1 MRSRNLFLLVYF
13 LASCFGPSSA
23 QRNGTCSTAENCG
36 QVPDSTSHFLHCVGL
51 PSTDTGRDHMRRLK
65 GMLEATMDVYTFM
78 RSSMT
83 GVPLLSL
90 QGELAL
96 NPEADPLQNEALVQM
111 WMEVKIKPMLK
122 SITKHFLSCLSTKN
136 FSCST
141 YQTVVRE
148 LSHHYSEMN
157 PARQKW
163 IYTFFMYPFLSGDR
177 VAGCVSQEESS
188 EEWLMKNFGAFRV
201 MARMNDFSTLNM
213 VFSGLE
219 VLHLLSP
226 AQKAELLLRPE
237 VAGLDNSTLNLV
249 FHSLLTGGA
258 GPPPTAS
265 PEGGHNWTT
274 GYHPSY
280 PQPTY
285 NPYQPPSP
293 HNNLKE
299 VVNGFM
305 MAFRPIRSF
314 VHDFV
319 SFTQETNVS
328 EIRSTTLTQFLLNWT
343 LAELADLYRPQN
355 TSVVPEKPEFDVTN
369 VEDWYQQVVVPL
381 LRRFLPN
388 DGALMHQNI
397 TLAFH
402 EVFYLDHGMDNETSE
417 NMDVCS
423 ITLDKSPCGL
433 TDAVKN
439 VANVLHCAARTNLTM
454 SEETIMRLIVELTG
468 RLNSLIREL
477 STVNFGELAS
487 DFQQIFGEVESP
499 SMTQEHLMDPDFIK
513 LWFQIKLMPL
523 LPDIPTG
530 LLSCLSTKNFSCPV
544 YQTIVAELNRHM
556 SFMDEDPEQ
565 SHNIYEHFIY
575 SFLLH
580 HNGSDPQCLS
590 SAAHTADWIQSNFG
604 VFSTFAS
611 ISDFHSLNSNFS
623 GLEVLPILSPKQ
635 MAEMLLIPLPTPP
648 EKDVVIDRVFDF
660 LLESPED
667 RKLMEV
673 LHYLV
678 KLAKEMEPPCGVYKH
693 IFERLYGA
701 VPSLPPSI
709 EPVTWATIDEL
720 ILMAPEECVPENIA
734 CPITQYNVTDVCRG
748 INSSDLQSYLKTSM
762 EVSCNFTLETYACA
776 QLENFTTNQLVSL
789 LKCNLPGNSSHSK
802 VLWKLLLTKHSSVLD
817 PALDILVNMSMTMV
831 GPSAS
836 VILDVIGEIRVSILT
851 DEQLMNSSVI
861 DQWFSN
867 RLSGFLPSASGM
879 FLRCLSSMNLS
890 CHSYQQ
896 ILEEFIDP
904 VDNMTLEQQHV
915 VLKDFVL
922 RFLSHSGPACV
933 SVSNGSVDWLMENLG
948 PFSRLLTVRDLLDLN
963 SDFNPLEALRLLT
976 PKQSAELLVVTLP
989 AHPDKDVVINMIFDY
1004 LTESPKKRE
1013 FTEFLS
1019 DLVMFVPQGNLSCSS
1034 YKTLFNRLDLA
1045 MATVSPDVVSSIINS
1060 KLALSQHIPPGCVI
1074 YSGQCTV
1081 TMTNETD
1088 ICVGVN
1094 STMLQ
1099 LHLDSGR
1106 MNGSFCHFAV
1116 EEFACASLS
1125 SLKAMDLAAMLACD
1139 RSSNSSSSRPVWKLL
1154 LSKASRVLDE
1164 ALDLLS
1170 NKTLDPRNPVL
1181 SMVLDAIREIR
1192 LDKLSEGSLSDPAV
1206 IQLWFNHRLRPFLPA
1221 VSPDFLS
1228 CLNTKGLNCSTYQ
1241 HILQILGSLQP
1252 HMTLH
1257 RQMSVYTD
1265 FIQVYLTSN
1274 NTKACV
1280 SASNSSAD
1288 WLMKNLGPFSR
1299 LLTVRELVNL
1309 NPDFN
1314 PLEALRLLTPKQSA
1328 ELLVVT
1334 LPAHPDKDVVIN
1346 MIFDYLTE
1354 SPNEMKFTEFLSDL
1368 VMFVQQGNLSC
1379 SSYKTL
1385 FNRLDLAMATVSPD
1399 VVSSIMNSKL
1409 ELSQH
1414 IPPGCVM
1421 YNGQCTVTMTNETD
1435 ICVGV
1440 NSTMLQLH
1448 LDSGR
1453 MNGSFC
1459 HFAVEEFACASLSS
1473 LKAMDLAA
1481 MLACDRTSNSS
1492 SSRPAWKLLLS
1503 KASLVLDET
1512 LDLLSNKTLD
1522 PRNPVLSMVLDAIRE
1537 IRLDQL
1543 SIANFSD
1550 PAIIQLW
1557 FNHRLRPFLP
1567 TVSPDFL
1574 SCLNTKGLNC
1584 STYQHILQILGSL
1597 QQHMTLHSQMTV
1609 YTHFIQVYLTSN
1621 NTAACVSA
1629 SNGSADWLM
1638 KNLGPFSRLLTVREL
1653 IHLNPDFEP
1662 LEALRLLTPKQ
1673 SAALLV
1679 VTLPAHPDKDVV
1691 INMIFDYLTES
1702 PNEMKFTEFLSHLV
1716 MFVQQGNLS
1725 CSSYK
1730 TLFNRLDLAMA
1741 TVSPDVVS
1749 SIINSKLALSQH
1761 IPPGCVIYSGQC
1773 TVTMTNETDI
1783 CVGVNST
1790 MLQLHL
1796 DSGRMN
1802 GSFCHFAVEE
1812 FACASLSSLKAMD
1825 LAAMLACDRTSN
1837 SSSSRPAWKLLLSKA
1852 SLVLDEALDLLSNKT
1867 LDPRN
1872 PVLSMVLDAIR
1883 EIRLDKLSVANFSD
1897 PAVIQ
1902 LWFNHRL
1909 CPFLPAVSPDFLS
1922 CFTTKGLNCSTY
1934 QHILQI
1940 LGSLQP
1946 HMTLHRQ
1953 MSVYT
1958 DFIQVYLTSNNTKG
1972 CVSASNGS
1980 ADWLMKN
1987 LGPFS
1992 RLLTVR
1998 ELIHLNPDFNPLE
2011 ALQLLTP
2018 KQSAELLVV
2027 TLPAHPDKDIVINM
2041 IFDYLTE
2048 SPNEMKFT
2056 EFLSHLVMFVQLGN
2070 LSCSSYKTLF
2080 NRLDLAMATV
2090 SPDVVSS
2097 IINSKLALSQH
2108 IPPGCVIYSGQCT
2121 VTMTNETD
2129 ICVGVN
2135 STMLQLH
2142 LDSGRMNGSFCHFAV
2157 EEFACASLSSLKA
2170 MDLAAMLACDRFSNS
2185 SSSRPVWKLLLS
2197 KASPVLDEALDLLSN
2212 KTLDPRNPVLSMVLD
2227 AIREI
2232 RLDQLSV
2239 ANFSDPAII
2248 QLWFN
2253 HRLRPFLP
2261 TVSPDFLSCLNT
2273 KGLNCSTY
2281 QHILQILGSLQ
2292 PHMTLHSQMTVY
2304 THFIQVYLTSNNTA
2318 ACVSASN
2325 GSADWLMKNLGPFSR
2340 LLTVREL
2347 IHLNPDF
2354 EPLEALRLLT
2364 PKQSAALLV
2373 VTLPAHPDKDVVIN
2387 MIFDYLTESPNE
2399 MKFTEF
2405 LSHLVMFVQQGNL
2418 SCSSY
2423 KTLFNRL
2430 DLAMA
2435 TVSPDVVSSII
2446 NSKLALSQHIPPG
2459 CVIYS
2464 GQCTVTMTNET
2475 DICVGVN
2482 STMLQLHLDSGR
2494 MNGSFCHFAVEEF
2507 ACASLS
2513 SLKAMDL
2520 AAMLACDRTSNSSSS
2535 RPAWK
2540 LLLSKASLVLD
2551 EALDLLSNKT
2561 LDPRN
2566 PVLSMVLDAIREIR
2580 LDKLSVANFSDPAVI
2595 QLWFN
2600 HRLRPFLPAV
2610 SPDFLSCFTTKGLNC
2625 STYQHILQI
2634 LGSLQPHMTLHRQMS
2649 VYTDFIQV
2657 YLTSNNTKACVS
2669 ASNGSADWLMKNLGP
2684 FSRLLTVR
2692 ELIHLNPDFE
2702 PLEALRL
2709 LTPKQSAEL
2718 LVVTLPAHPDKDVVI
2733 NMIFDYLTESPN
2745 EMKFTEFLSHLVM
2758 FVQQGNLSC
2767 SSYKTLFNRLD
2778 LAMAT
2783 VSPDVVSSIIN
2794 SKLALSQHIP
2804 PGCVIYSGQCTVT
2817 MTNETDIC
2825 VGVNSTML
2833 QLHLDSGRMNGSFCH
2848 FAVEEFACASLSSL
2862 KAMDLAAMLA
2872 CDRSSNSSS
2881 SKPTWKLLL
2890 SKASRVLDEALDL
2903 LSNKTLDPKNPV
2915 LSMVL
2920 DAIREIRLDKLSVDS
2935 LNDPAFIQLWF
2946 NHRLRPFLPTVSP
2959 DFLSCLNTKGLNCS
2973 TYQHILQILGSLQPH
2988 MTLHRQMSVYTDFIQ
3003 VYLTSNNTKACVS
3016 ASNGSADWLM
3026 KNLGPFS
3033 RLLTVRELIH
3043 LNPDFNPPEA
3053 LRLLTP
3059 KQSAELLVVT
3069 LPAHPDKDIVI
3080 NMIFDYLTESPNE
3093 MKFTEFLSD
3102 LVMFVQQGNLSCP
3115 SYKTLFNRLD
3125 LAMATVSPDVVSSI
3139 IYSKLAL
3146 SQHIPP
3152 GCIIYSGQCTVTMT
3166 NETDIC
3172 VGVNSTMLQLHL
3184 DSGRMNGSF
3193 CHFAV
3198 EEFACASLSSLKAMD
3213 LAAMLA
3219 CDRTSNSSSSRPVW
3233 KLLLSKAS
3241 RVLDETLDLLSNKTL
3256 DPKNPVLS
3264 MVLDAIRE
3272 IRLDKLSVDSL
3283 NDPAFI
3289 QLWFNHRLRPFLP
3302 AVSSDFLSC
3311 LTTKGLNC
3319 STYQHILQILGSLQ
3333 PHMTLHRQMSVYTD
3347 FIQVYLTS
3355 NNTKACV
3362 SASNGSA
3369 DWLMKNLGPFSRLLT
3384 VRELIHLNPDFNPL
3398 EALRLLTPKQSAELL
3413 VVTLPAHPDKDVVIN
3428 MIFDYLTE
3436 SPNEMKF
3443 TEFLSHLVMFVQQGN
3458 LSCSSYKT
3466 LFNRLDLAMATASP
3480 DVVSSIMNSMMALSQ
3495 HIPPGCIIYSGQCTV
3510 TATNQTDICVG
3521 VNSTMLQLHLDSG
3534 RMNGSFCHFAVEEFA
3549 CASLSSLKAMDL
3561 AAMLACDR
3569 SSNSSSSKPTWKLLL
3584 SKASR
3589 VLDEALDLLSNKTL
3603 DPKNPVLSMVL
3614 DAIREIRLDQLSVD
3628 SLNDPAVIQ
3637 LWFNHRLRPFLPAV
3651 SPDFL
3656 SCLTTK
3662 GLNCS
3667 TYQHILQILG
3677 SLEPHMTL
3685 QRQML
3690 VYTHFI
3696 QVFLTRNNTADVSC
3710 SLNINNSGEW
3720 LQKNLGGFLA
3730 LASFQDL
3737 QTLYPKFS
3745 AMEALP
3751 QLTVRQLAEVSATP
3765 GQLTAPAQ
3773 VTMVT
3778 KHIPNQH
3785 LPAFFDEYS
3794 PAILGHENMFLPAV
3808 RSAMLQVVF
3817 DRANLSDH
3825 SVGDSVVLLWLHN
3838 RLSPLL
3844 VNLSP
3849 SHVAPF
3855 FNILAG
3861 RNCSTKQQGVEGL
3874 NSTISSFSEVTQQEI
3889 YNHIIQT
3896 LRGPIPLQCYGDNYN
3911 QSFYSFLER
3920 SFMGFQF
3927 PNLTTFL
3934 SLMPVNRM
3942 HQLVNSMPPS
3952 ALGDFL
3958 RRPDVVD
3965 NNAELCVIYDNY
3977 MQTPLFLE
3985 TESLPA
3991 VVRRPTLPCVWPTAL
4006 SSSKRSEVN
4015 AWFDR
4020 RLQNYLA
4027 FLTKSL
4033 ISPNSTN
4040 TTSCLAFQKLVSV
4053 LGEYNY
4059 TDADFTLQDVF
4070 NTIKAYLTSVPTLP
4084 RCYNDKDPELN
4095 STAWFAEYIGPF
4107 MPFLTLEEFQS
4118 LGSAQDIQVF
4128 TVNPLNIALLNHSA
4142 LPPNL
4147 TNYYTELVYLQDS
4160 NFNPL
4165 FLPLLCRC
4173 VVPGPAF
4180 SQLTSEE
4187 SIIVLHNLTTL
4198 CTDLDPQISAALAGN
4213 LGDGIDAT
4221 AISAL
4226 GNESIGMSTGQITMI
4241 KPQDL
4246 LFSLST
4252 LSSVVGWNAG
4262 QAKTIV
4268 LSLMSSG
4275 LFQVNSALSLFQL
4288 GSLVVGIP
4296 STTFNSISGSQLISA
4311 SKDPSFLGH
4320 LMTAPQIVQQT
4331 FVTQIISMNSSSEMI
4346 IENVPDDL
4354 ATEIPRVLLAG
4365 FSKTFSVINRL
4376 NKKKWKR
4383 QQAELFFDVIAVDTA
4398 TETLGSPNNLSSSVL
4413 QGFTCTGVR
4422 TIKKVQIKKLIK
4434 ACRRTGRNKVKL
4446 VETQLTCMYNYIKVD
4461 SEATSFNLYPPD
4473 MLLYYDYSLVPQA
4486 SCRSYFEQLTDADFS
4501 VFSFA
4506 LSYKLSALFANAR
4519 SCLGI
4524 TSTSLTE
4531 DNISVLGNM
4540 CCTLDASYIE
4550 NSDPSIL
4557 EKLKNCPSLTINQ
4570 VAAVETLLLSGK
4582 TPYGTPST
4590 WNEQTLRDLGTLPLY
4605 LSSTFYDN
4613 FDKKTKRR
4621 FLRYFMR
4628 VLRRTGVSKEMRKRM
4643 RREIRKS
4650 IRNKSK
4656 RSIENE
4662 CTVGMISQVTISD
4675 ETFPFDY
4682 DDITQFNCCLS
4693 ATTVKDNLDAI
4704 TGKVDDEEYLTIV
4717 LSKLKEAYSASS
4729 TIPESQVQVLGP
4741 ASRVATID
4749 DINTWAITEI
4759 DTLSSLMDSSNG
4771 EWDPSLAKA
4780 IISKY
4785 LSKEGNKLGSA
4796 ELNVIG
4802 GTNLCSLDV
4811 NVLKNISQESLKN
4824 ADALTLSNCTT
4835 EQKKELFTIAVQ
4847 AFATSTRSQTVPA
4860 TTYQLIQPYLGGA
4873 RLAYVQNLAASNI
4886 SMDMPAFTSL
4896 NESVV
4901 LNLSVTEVQGL
4912 LGTNLAD
4919 LKSYENQT
4927 LVQSWIRSQRQSE
4940 LETLGVGLVGGRA
4953 DPTTTNPPATT
4964 TSSSTTTAGSGSSSS
4979 TTASGSS
4986 TTTGN
4991 SGGRIRADAGFS
5003 FLALL
5008 ALLVA
5013 SQHILV

>member
-1761 IPPGCVIYSGQC
+1761 IPPGCVIYSGQVIQLC

-2318 ACVSASN
+2318 
-2325 GSADWLMKNLGPFSR
+2325 
-2340 LLTVREL
+2340 
-2347 IHLNPDF
+2347 
-2354 EPLEALRLLT
+2354 
-2364 PKQSAALLV
+2364 
-2373 VTLPAHPDKDVVIN
+2373 
-2387 MIFDYLTESPNE
+2387 
-2399 MKFTEF
+2399 
-2405 LSHLVMFVQQGNL
+2405 
-2418 SCSSY
+2418 
-2423 KTLFNRL
+2423 
-2430 DLAMA
+2430 
-2435 TVSPDVVSSII
+2435 
-2446 NSKLALSQHIPPG
+2446 
-2459 CVIYS
+2459 
-2464 GQCTVTMTNET
+2464 
-2475 DICVGVN
+2475 
-2482 STMLQLHLDSGR
+2482 
-2494 MNGSFCHFAVEEF
+2494 
-2507 ACASLS
+2507 
-2513 SLKAMDL
+2513 
-2520 AAMLACDRTSNSSSS
+2520 
-2535 RPAWK
+2535 
-2540 LLLSKASLVLD
+2540 
-2551 EALDLLSNKT
+2551 
-2561 LDPRN
+2561 
-2566 PVLSMVLDAIREIR
+2566 
-2580 LDKLSVANFSDPAVI
+2580 
-2595 QLWFN
+2595 
-2600 HRLRPFLPAV
+2600 
-2610 SPDFLSCFTTKGLNC
+2610 
-2625 STYQHILQI
+2625 
-2634 LGSLQPHMTLHRQMS
+2634 
-2649 VYTDFIQV
+2649 
-2657 YLTSNNTKACVS
+2657 ACVS

>member
-1761 IPPGCVIYSGQC
+1761 IPPGCVIYSGQVIQLC

-2610 SPDFLSCFTTKGLNC
+2610 SPDFLSCFT
-2625 STYQHILQI
+2625 
-2634 LGSLQPHMTLHRQMS
+2634 
-2649 VYTDFIQV
+2649 
-2657 YLTSNNTKACVS
+2657 
-2669 ASNGSADWLMKNLGP
+2669 
-2684 FSRLLTVR
+2684 
-2692 ELIHLNPDFE
+2692 
-2702 PLEALRL
+2702 
-2709 LTPKQSAEL
+2709 
-2718 LVVTLPAHPDKDVVI
+2718 
-2733 NMIFDYLTESPN
+2733 
-2745 EMKFTEFLSHLVM
+2745 
-2758 FVQQGNLSC
+2758 
-2767 SSYKTLFNRLD
+2767 
-2778 LAMAT
+2778 
-2783 VSPDVVSSIIN
+2783 
-2794 SKLALSQHIP
+2794 
-2804 PGCVIYSGQCTVT
+2804 
-2817 MTNETDIC
+2817 
-2825 VGVNSTML
+2825 
-2833 QLHLDSGRMNGSFCH
+2833 
-2848 FAVEEFACASLSSL
+2848 
-2862 KAMDLAAMLA
+2862 
-2872 CDRSSNSSS
+2872 
-2881 SKPTWKLLL
+2881 
-2890 SKASRVLDEALDL
+2890 
-2903 LSNKTLDPKNPV
+2903 
-2915 LSMVL
+2915 
-2920 DAIREIRLDKLSVDS
+2920 
-2935 LNDPAFIQLWF
+2935 
-2946 NHRLRPFLPTVSP
+2946 
-2959 DFLSCLNTKGLNCS
+2959 TKGLNCS

>member
-1761 IPPGCVIYSGQC
+1761 IPPGCVIYSGQVIQLC

-3059 KQSAELLVVT
+3059 KQSAEL
-3069 LPAHPDKDIVI
+3069 
-3080 NMIFDYLTESPNE
+3080 
-3093 MKFTEFLSD
+3093 
-3102 LVMFVQQGNLSCP
+3102 
-3115 SYKTLFNRLD
+3115 
-3125 LAMATVSPDVVSSI
+3125 
-3139 IYSKLAL
+3139 
-3146 SQHIPP
+3146 
-3152 GCIIYSGQCTVTMT
+3152 
-3166 NETDIC
+3166 
-3172 VGVNSTMLQLHL
+3172 
-3184 DSGRMNGSF
+3184 
-3193 CHFAV
+3193 
-3198 EEFACASLSSLKAMD
+3198 
-3213 LAAMLA
+3213 
-3219 CDRTSNSSSSRPVW
+3219 
-3233 KLLLSKAS
+3233 
-3241 RVLDETLDLLSNKTL
+3241 
-3256 DPKNPVLS
+3256 
-3264 MVLDAIRE
+3264 
-3272 IRLDKLSVDSL
+3272 
-3283 NDPAFI
+3283 
-3289 QLWFNHRLRPFLP
+3289 
-3302 AVSSDFLSC
+3302 
-3311 LTTKGLNC
+3311 
-3319 STYQHILQILGSLQ
+3319 
-3333 PHMTLHRQMSVYTD
+3333 
-3347 FIQVYLTS
+3347 
-3355 NNTKACV
+3355 
-3362 SASNGSA
+3362 
-3369 DWLMKNLGPFSRLLT
+3369 
-3384 VRELIHLNPDFNPL
+3384 
-3398 EALRLLTPKQSAELL
+3398 LL

>member
-1761 IPPGCVIYSGQC
+1761 IPPGCVIYSGQVIQLC

-3166 NETDIC
+3166 NE
-3172 VGVNSTMLQLHL
+3172 
-3184 DSGRMNGSF
+3184 
-3193 CHFAV
+3193 
-3198 EEFACASLSSLKAMD
+3198 
-3213 LAAMLA
+3213 
-3219 CDRTSNSSSSRPVW
+3219 
-3233 KLLLSKAS
+3233 
-3241 RVLDETLDLLSNKTL
+3241 
-3256 DPKNPVLS
+3256 
-3264 MVLDAIRE
+3264 
-3272 IRLDKLSVDSL
+3272 
-3283 NDPAFI
+3283 
-3289 QLWFNHRLRPFLP
+3289 
-3302 AVSSDFLSC
+3302 
-3311 LTTKGLNC
+3311 
-3319 STYQHILQILGSLQ
+3319 
-3333 PHMTLHRQMSVYTD
+3333 
-3347 FIQVYLTS
+3347 
-3355 NNTKACV
+3355 
-3362 SASNGSA
+3362 
-3369 DWLMKNLGPFSRLLT
+3369 
-3384 VRELIHLNPDFNPL
+3384 
-3398 EALRLLTPKQSAELL
+3398 
-3413 VVTLPAHPDKDVVIN
+3413 
-3428 MIFDYLTE
+3428 
-3436 SPNEMKF
+3436 
-3443 TEFLSHLVMFVQQGN
+3443 
-3458 LSCSSYKT
+3458 
-3466 LFNRLDLAMATASP
+3466 
-3480 DVVSSIMNSMMALSQ
+3480 
-3495 HIPPGCIIYSGQCTV
+3495 
-3510 TATNQTDICVG
+3510 TDICVG

>member
-1761 IPPGCVIYSGQC
+1761 IPPGCVIYSGQVIQLC

-3319 STYQHILQILGSLQ
+3319 STYQHILQILGSL
-3333 PHMTLHRQMSVYTD
+3333 
-3347 FIQVYLTS
+3347 
-3355 NNTKACV
+3355 
-3362 SASNGSA
+3362 
-3369 DWLMKNLGPFSRLLT
+3369 
-3384 VRELIHLNPDFNPL
+3384 
-3398 EALRLLTPKQSAELL
+3398 
-3413 VVTLPAHPDKDVVIN
+3413 
-3428 MIFDYLTE
+3428 
-3436 SPNEMKF
+3436 
-3443 TEFLSHLVMFVQQGN
+3443 
-3458 LSCSSYKT
+3458 
-3466 LFNRLDLAMATASP
+3466 
-3480 DVVSSIMNSMMALSQ
+3480 
-3495 HIPPGCIIYSGQCTV
+3495 
-3510 TATNQTDICVG
+3510 
-3521 VNSTMLQLHLDSG
+3521 
-3534 RMNGSFCHFAVEEFA
+3534 
-3549 CASLSSLKAMDL
+3549 
-3561 AAMLACDR
+3561 
-3569 SSNSSSSKPTWKLLL
+3569 
-3584 SKASR
+3584 
-3589 VLDEALDLLSNKTL
+3589 
-3603 DPKNPVLSMVL
+3603 
-3614 DAIREIRLDQLSVD
+3614 
-3628 SLNDPAVIQ
+3628 
-3637 LWFNHRLRPFLPAV
+3637 
-3651 SPDFL
+3651 
-3656 SCLTTK
+3656 
-3662 GLNCS
+3662 
-3667 TYQHILQILG
+3667 
-3677 SLEPHMTL
+3677 EPHMTL

>member
-1761 IPPGCVIYSGQC
+1761 IPPGCVIYSGQVIQLC

-3272 IRLDKLSVDSL
+3272 IRLD
-3283 NDPAFI
+3283 
-3289 QLWFNHRLRPFLP
+3289 
-3302 AVSSDFLSC
+3302 
-3311 LTTKGLNC
+3311 
-3319 STYQHILQILGSLQ
+3319 
-3333 PHMTLHRQMSVYTD
+3333 
-3347 FIQVYLTS
+3347 
-3355 NNTKACV
+3355 
-3362 SASNGSA
+3362 
-3369 DWLMKNLGPFSRLLT
+3369 
-3384 VRELIHLNPDFNPL
+3384 
-3398 EALRLLTPKQSAELL
+3398 
-3413 VVTLPAHPDKDVVIN
+3413 
-3428 MIFDYLTE
+3428 
-3436 SPNEMKF
+3436 
-3443 TEFLSHLVMFVQQGN
+3443 
-3458 LSCSSYKT
+3458 
-3466 LFNRLDLAMATASP
+3466 
-3480 DVVSSIMNSMMALSQ
+3480 
-3495 HIPPGCIIYSGQCTV
+3495 
-3510 TATNQTDICVG
+3510 
-3521 VNSTMLQLHLDSG
+3521 
-3534 RMNGSFCHFAVEEFA
+3534 
-3549 CASLSSLKAMDL
+3549 
-3561 AAMLACDR
+3561 
-3569 SSNSSSSKPTWKLLL
+3569 
-3584 SKASR
+3584 
-3589 VLDEALDLLSNKTL
+3589 
-3603 DPKNPVLSMVL
+3603 
-3614 DAIREIRLDQLSVD
+3614 QLSVD

>member
-1761 IPPGCVIYSGQC
+1761 IPPGCVIYSGQVIQLC

-2261 TVSPDFLSCLNT
+2261 TVSPDFLSCLN
-2273 KGLNCSTY
+2273 
-2281 QHILQILGSLQ
+2281 
-2292 PHMTLHSQMTVY
+2292 
-2304 THFIQVYLTSNNTA
+2304 
-2318 ACVSASN
+2318 
-2325 GSADWLMKNLGPFSR
+2325 
-2340 LLTVREL
+2340 
-2347 IHLNPDF
+2347 
-2354 EPLEALRLLT
+2354 
-2364 PKQSAALLV
+2364 
-2373 VTLPAHPDKDVVIN
+2373 
-2387 MIFDYLTESPNE
+2387 
-2399 MKFTEF
+2399 
-2405 LSHLVMFVQQGNL
+2405 
-2418 SCSSY
+2418 
-2423 KTLFNRL
+2423 
-2430 DLAMA
+2430 
-2435 TVSPDVVSSII
+2435 
-2446 NSKLALSQHIPPG
+2446 
-2459 CVIYS
+2459 
-2464 GQCTVTMTNET
+2464 
-2475 DICVGVN
+2475 
-2482 STMLQLHLDSGR
+2482 
-2494 MNGSFCHFAVEEF
+2494 
-2507 ACASLS
+2507 
-2513 SLKAMDL
+2513 
-2520 AAMLACDRTSNSSSS
+2520 
-2535 RPAWK
+2535 
-2540 LLLSKASLVLD
+2540 
-2551 EALDLLSNKT
+2551 
-2561 LDPRN
+2561 
-2566 PVLSMVLDAIREIR
+2566 
-2580 LDKLSVANFSDPAVI
+2580 
-2595 QLWFN
+2595 
-2600 HRLRPFLPAV
+2600 
-2610 SPDFLSCFTTKGLNC
+2610 TKGLNC

>member
-1761 IPPGCVIYSGQC
+1761 IPPGCVIYSGQVIQLC

-2959 DFLSCLNTKGLNCS
+2959 DFLSCLN
-2973 TYQHILQILGSLQPH
+2973 
-2988 MTLHRQMSVYTDFIQ
+2988 
-3003 VYLTSNNTKACVS
+3003 
-3016 ASNGSADWLM
+3016 
-3026 KNLGPFS
+3026 
-3033 RLLTVRELIH
+3033 
-3043 LNPDFNPPEA
+3043 
-3053 LRLLTP
+3053 
-3059 KQSAELLVVT
+3059 
-3069 LPAHPDKDIVI
+3069 
-3080 NMIFDYLTESPNE
+3080 
-3093 MKFTEFLSD
+3093 
-3102 LVMFVQQGNLSCP
+3102 
-3115 SYKTLFNRLD
+3115 
-3125 LAMATVSPDVVSSI
+3125 
-3139 IYSKLAL
+3139 
-3146 SQHIPP
+3146 
-3152 GCIIYSGQCTVTMT
+3152 
-3166 NETDIC
+3166 
-3172 VGVNSTMLQLHL
+3172 
-3184 DSGRMNGSF
+3184 
-3193 CHFAV
+3193 
-3198 EEFACASLSSLKAMD
+3198 
-3213 LAAMLA
+3213 
-3219 CDRTSNSSSSRPVW
+3219 
-3233 KLLLSKAS
+3233 
-3241 RVLDETLDLLSNKTL
+3241 
-3256 DPKNPVLS
+3256 
-3264 MVLDAIRE
+3264 
-3272 IRLDKLSVDSL
+3272 
-3283 NDPAFI
+3283 
-3289 QLWFNHRLRPFLP
+3289 
-3302 AVSSDFLSC
+3302 
-3311 LTTKGLNC
+3311 TKGLNC

>member
-1 MRSRNLFLLVYF
+1 
-13 LASCFGPSSA
+13 
-23 QRNGTCSTAENCG
+23 
-36 QVPDSTSHFLHCVGL
+36 
-51 PSTDTGRDHMRRLK
+51 
-65 GMLEATMDVYTFM
+65 
-78 RSSMT
+78 
-83 GVPLLSL
+83 
-90 QGELAL
+90 
-96 NPEADPLQNEALVQM
+96 
-111 WMEVKIKPMLK
+111 
-122 SITKHFLSCLSTKN
+122 
-136 FSCST
+136 
-141 YQTVVRE
+141 
-148 LSHHYSEMN
+148 
-157 PARQKW
+157 
-163 IYTFFMYPFLSGDR
+163 
-177 VAGCVSQEESS
+177 
-188 EEWLMKNFGAFRV
+188 
-201 MARMNDFSTLNM
+201 
-213 VFSGLE
+213 
-219 VLHLLSP
+219 
-226 AQKAELLLRPE
+226 
-237 VAGLDNSTLNLV
+237 
-249 FHSLLTGGA
+249 
-258 GPPPTAS
+258 
-265 PEGGHNWTT
+265 
-274 GYHPSY
+274 
-280 PQPTY
+280 
-285 NPYQPPSP
+285 
-293 HNNLKE
+293 
-299 VVNGFM
+299 
-305 MAFRPIRSF
+305 
-314 VHDFV
+314 
-319 SFTQETNVS
+319 
-328 EIRSTTLTQFLLNWT
+328 
-343 LAELADLYRPQN
+343 
-355 TSVVPEKPEFDVTN
+355 
-369 VEDWYQQVVVPL
+369 
-381 LRRFLPN
+381 
-388 DGALMHQNI
+388 
-397 TLAFH
+397 
-402 EVFYLDHGMDNETSE
+402 
-417 NMDVCS
+417 
-423 ITLDKSPCGL
+423 
-433 TDAVKN
+433 
-439 VANVLHCAARTNLTM
+439 
-454 SEETIMRLIVELTG
+454 
-468 RLNSLIREL
+468 
-477 STVNFGELAS
+477 
-487 DFQQIFGEVESP
+487 
-499 SMTQEHLMDPDFIK
+499 
-513 LWFQIKLMPL
+513 
-523 LPDIPTG
+523 
-530 LLSCLSTKNFSCPV
+530 
-544 YQTIVAELNRHM
+544 
-556 SFMDEDPEQ
+556 
-565 SHNIYEHFIY
+565 
-575 SFLLH
+575 
-580 HNGSDPQCLS
+580 
-590 SAAHTADWIQSNFG
+590 
-604 VFSTFAS
+604 
-611 ISDFHSLNSNFS
+611 
-623 GLEVLPILSPKQ
+623 
-635 MAEMLLIPLPTPP
+635 
-648 EKDVVIDRVFDF
+648 
-660 LLESPED
+660 
-667 RKLMEV
+667 
-673 LHYLV
+673 
-678 KLAKEMEPPCGVYKH
+678 
-693 IFERLYGA
+693 
-701 VPSLPPSI
+701 
-709 EPVTWATIDEL
+709 
-720 ILMAPEECVPENIA
+720 
-734 CPITQYNVTDVCRG
+734 
-748 INSSDLQSYLKTSM
+748 
-762 EVSCNFTLETYACA
+762 
-776 QLENFTTNQLVSL
+776 
-789 LKCNLPGNSSHSK
+789 
-802 VLWKLLLTKHSSVLD
+802 
-817 PALDILVNMSMTMV
+817 
-831 GPSAS
+831 
-836 VILDVIGEIRVSILT
+836 
-851 DEQLMNSSVI
+851 
-861 DQWFSN
+861 
-867 RLSGFLPSASGM
+867 
-879 FLRCLSSMNLS
+879 
-890 CHSYQQ
+890 
-896 ILEEFIDP
+896 
-904 VDNMTLEQQHV
+904 
-915 VLKDFVL
+915 
-922 RFLSHSGPACV
+922 
-933 SVSNGSVDWLMENLG
+933 
-948 PFSRLLTVRDLLDLN
+948 
-963 SDFNPLEALRLLT
+963 
-976 PKQSAELLVVTLP
+976 
-989 AHPDKDVVINMIFDY
+989 
-1004 LTESPKKRE
+1004 
-1013 FTEFLS
+1013 
-1019 DLVMFVPQGNLSCSS
+1019 
-1034 YKTLFNRLDLA
+1034 
-1045 MATVSPDVVSSIINS
+1045 
-1060 KLALSQHIPPGCVI
+1060 
-1074 YSGQCTV
+1074 
-1081 TMTNETD
+1081 
-1088 ICVGVN
+1088 
-1094 STMLQ
+1094 
-1099 LHLDSGR
+1099 
-1106 MNGSFCHFAV
+1106 
-1116 EEFACASLS
+1116 
-1125 SLKAMDLAAMLACD
+1125 
-1139 RSSNSSSSRPVWKLL
+1139 
-1154 LSKASRVLDE
+1154 
-1164 ALDLLS
+1164 
-1170 NKTLDPRNPVL
+1170 
-1181 SMVLDAIREIR
+1181 
-1192 LDKLSEGSLSDPAV
+1192 
-1206 IQLWFNHRLRPFLPA
+1206 
-1221 VSPDFLS
+1221 
-1228 CLNTKGLNCSTYQ
+1228 
-1241 HILQILGSLQP
+1241 
-1252 HMTLH
+1252 
-1257 RQMSVYTD
+1257 
-1265 FIQVYLTSN
+1265 
-1274 NTKACV
+1274 
-1280 SASNSSAD
+1280 
-1288 WLMKNLGPFSR
+1288 
-1299 LLTVRELVNL
+1299 
-1309 NPDFN
+1309 
-1314 PLEALRLLTPKQSA
+1314 
-1328 ELLVVT
+1328 
-1334 LPAHPDKDVVIN
+1334 
-1346 MIFDYLTE
+1346 
-1354 SPNEMKFTEFLSDL
+1354 
-1368 VMFVQQGNLSC
+1368 
-1379 SSYKTL
+1379 
-1385 FNRLDLAMATVSPD
+1385 
-1399 VVSSIMNSKL
+1399 
-1409 ELSQH
+1409 
-1414 IPPGCVM
+1414 
-1421 YNGQCTVTMTNETD
+1421 
-1435 ICVGV
+1435 
-1440 NSTMLQLH
+1440 
-1448 LDSGR
+1448 
-1453 MNGSFC
+1453 
-1459 HFAVEEFACASLSS
+1459 
-1473 LKAMDLAA
+1473 
-1481 MLACDRTSNSS
+1481 
-1492 SSRPAWKLLLS
+1492 
-1503 KASLVLDET
+1503 
-1512 LDLLSNKTLD
+1512 
-1522 PRNPVLSMVLDAIRE
+1522 
-1537 IRLDQL
+1537 
-1543 SIANFSD
+1543 
-1550 PAIIQLW
+1550 
-1557 FNHRLRPFLP
+1557 
-1567 TVSPDFL
+1567 
-1574 SCLNTKGLNC
+1574 
-1584 STYQHILQILGSL
+1584 
-1597 QQHMTLHSQMTV
+1597 
-1609 YTHFIQVYLTSN
+1609 
-1621 NTAACVSA
+1621 
-1629 SNGSADWLM
+1629 
-1638 KNLGPFSRLLTVREL
+1638 
-1653 IHLNPDFEP
+1653 
-1662 LEALRLLTPKQ
+1662 
-1673 SAALLV
+1673 
-1679 VTLPAHPDKDVV
+1679 
-1691 INMIFDYLTES
+1691 
-1702 PNEMKFTEFLSHLV
+1702 
-1716 MFVQQGNLS
+1716 
-1725 CSSYK
+1725 
-1730 TLFNRLDLAMA
+1730 
-1741 TVSPDVVS
+1741 
-1749 SIINSKLALSQH
+1749 
-1761 IPPGCVIYSGQC
+1761 
-1773 TVTMTNETDI
+1773 
-1783 CVGVNST
+1783 
-1790 MLQLHL
+1790 
-1796 DSGRMN
+1796 
-1802 GSFCHFAVEE
+1802 
-1812 FACASLSSLKAMD
+1812 
-1825 LAAMLACDRTSN
+1825 
-1837 SSSSRPAWKLLLSKA
+1837 
-1852 SLVLDEALDLLSNKT
+1852 
-1867 LDPRN
+1867 
-1872 PVLSMVLDAIR
+1872 
-1883 EIRLDKLSVANFSD
+1883 
-1897 PAVIQ
+1897 
-1902 LWFNHRL
+1902 
-1909 CPFLPAVSPDFLS
+1909 
-1922 CFTTKGLNCSTY
+1922 
-1934 QHILQI
+1934 
-1940 LGSLQP
+1940 
-1946 HMTLHRQ
+1946 
-1953 MSVYT
+1953 
-1958 DFIQVYLTSNNTKG
+1958 
-1972 CVSASNGS
+1972 
-1980 ADWLMKN
+1980 MKN

-2018 KQSAELLVV
+2018 KQSAEL
-2027 TLPAHPDKDIVINM
+2027 
-2041 IFDYLTE
+2041 
-2048 SPNEMKFT
+2048 
-2056 EFLSHLVMFVQLGN
+2056 
-2070 LSCSSYKTLF
+2070 
-2080 NRLDLAMATV
+2080 
-2090 SPDVVSS
+2090 
-2097 IINSKLALSQH
+2097 
-2108 IPPGCVIYSGQCT
+2108 
-2121 VTMTNETD
+2121 
-2129 ICVGVN
+2129 
-2135 STMLQLH
+2135 
-2142 LDSGRMNGSFCHFAV
+2142 
-2157 EEFACASLSSLKA
+2157 
-2170 MDLAAMLACDRFSNS
+2170 
-2185 SSSRPVWKLLLS
+2185 
-2197 KASPVLDEALDLLSN
+2197 
-2212 KTLDPRNPVLSMVLD
+2212 
-2227 AIREI
+2227 
-2232 RLDQLSV
+2232 
-2239 ANFSDPAII
+2239 
-2248 QLWFN
+2248 
-2253 HRLRPFLP
+2253 
-2261 TVSPDFLSCLNT
+2261 
-2273 KGLNCSTY
+2273 
-2281 QHILQILGSLQ
+2281 
-2292 PHMTLHSQMTVY
+2292 
-2304 THFIQVYLTSNNTA
+2304 
-2318 ACVSASN
+2318 
-2325 GSADWLMKNLGPFSR
+2325 
-2340 LLTVREL
+2340 
-2347 IHLNPDF
+2347 
-2354 EPLEALRLLT
+2354 
-2364 PKQSAALLV
+2364 
-2373 VTLPAHPDKDVVIN
+2373 
-2387 MIFDYLTESPNE
+2387 
-2399 MKFTEF
+2399 
-2405 LSHLVMFVQQGNL
+2405 
-2418 SCSSY
+2418 
-2423 KTLFNRL
+2423 
-2430 DLAMA
+2430 
-2435 TVSPDVVSSII
+2435 
-2446 NSKLALSQHIPPG
+2446 
-2459 CVIYS
+2459 
-2464 GQCTVTMTNET
+2464 
-2475 DICVGVN
+2475 
-2482 STMLQLHLDSGR
+2482 
-2494 MNGSFCHFAVEEF
+2494 
-2507 ACASLS
+2507 
-2513 SLKAMDL
+2513 
-2520 AAMLACDRTSNSSSS
+2520 
-2535 RPAWK
+2535 
-2540 LLLSKASLVLD
+2540 
-2551 EALDLLSNKT
+2551 
-2561 LDPRN
+2561 
-2566 PVLSMVLDAIREIR
+2566 
-2580 LDKLSVANFSDPAVI
+2580 
-2595 QLWFN
+2595 
-2600 HRLRPFLPAV
+2600 
-2610 SPDFLSCFTTKGLNC
+2610 
-2625 STYQHILQI
+2625 
-2634 LGSLQPHMTLHRQMS
+2634 
-2649 VYTDFIQV
+2649 
-2657 YLTSNNTKACVS
+2657 
-2669 ASNGSADWLMKNLGP
+2669 
-2684 FSRLLTVR
+2684 
-2692 ELIHLNPDFE
+2692 
-2702 PLEALRL
+2702 
-2709 LTPKQSAEL
+2709 
-2718 LVVTLPAHPDKDVVI
+2718 
-2733 NMIFDYLTESPN
+2733 
-2745 EMKFTEFLSHLVM
+2745 
-2758 FVQQGNLSC
+2758 
-2767 SSYKTLFNRLD
+2767 
-2778 LAMAT
+2778 
-2783 VSPDVVSSIIN
+2783 
-2794 SKLALSQHIP
+2794 
-2804 PGCVIYSGQCTVT
+2804 
-2817 MTNETDIC
+2817 
-2825 VGVNSTML
+2825 
-2833 QLHLDSGRMNGSFCH
+2833 
-2848 FAVEEFACASLSSL
+2848 
-2862 KAMDLAAMLA
+2862 
-2872 CDRSSNSSS
+2872 
-2881 SKPTWKLLL
+2881 
-2890 SKASRVLDEALDL
+2890 
-2903 LSNKTLDPKNPV
+2903 
-2915 LSMVL
+2915 
-2920 DAIREIRLDKLSVDS
+2920 
-2935 LNDPAFIQLWF
+2935 
-2946 NHRLRPFLPTVSP
+2946 
-2959 DFLSCLNTKGLNCS
+2959 
-2973 TYQHILQILGSLQPH
+2973 
-2988 MTLHRQMSVYTDFIQ
+2988 
-3003 VYLTSNNTKACVS
+3003 
-3016 ASNGSADWLM
+3016 
-3026 KNLGPFS
+3026 
-3033 RLLTVRELIH
+3033 
-3043 LNPDFNPPEA
+3043 
-3053 LRLLTP
+3053 
-3059 KQSAELLVVT
+3059 
-3069 LPAHPDKDIVI
+3069 
-3080 NMIFDYLTESPNE
+3080 
-3093 MKFTEFLSD
+3093 
-3102 LVMFVQQGNLSCP
+3102 
-3115 SYKTLFNRLD
+3115 
-3125 LAMATVSPDVVSSI
+3125 
-3139 IYSKLAL
+3139 
-3146 SQHIPP
+3146 
-3152 GCIIYSGQCTVTMT
+3152 
-3166 NETDIC
+3166 
-3172 VGVNSTMLQLHL
+3172 
-3184 DSGRMNGSF
+3184 
-3193 CHFAV
+3193 
-3198 EEFACASLSSLKAMD
+3198 
-3213 LAAMLA
+3213 
-3219 CDRTSNSSSSRPVW
+3219 
-3233 KLLLSKAS
+3233 
-3241 RVLDETLDLLSNKTL
+3241 
-3256 DPKNPVLS
+3256 
-3264 MVLDAIRE
+3264 
-3272 IRLDKLSVDSL
+3272 
-3283 NDPAFI
+3283 
-3289 QLWFNHRLRPFLP
+3289 
-3302 AVSSDFLSC
+3302 
-3311 LTTKGLNC
+3311 
-3319 STYQHILQILGSLQ
+3319 
-3333 PHMTLHRQMSVYTD
+3333 
-3347 FIQVYLTS
+3347 
-3355 NNTKACV
+3355 
-3362 SASNGSA
+3362 
-3369 DWLMKNLGPFSRLLT
+3369 
-3384 VRELIHLNPDFNPL
+3384 
-3398 EALRLLTPKQSAELL
+3398 LL

>member
-1761 IPPGCVIYSGQC
+1761 IPPGCVIYSGQ
-1773 TVTMTNETDI
+1773 
-1783 CVGVNST
+1783 
-1790 MLQLHL
+1790 
-1796 DSGRMN
+1796 
-1802 GSFCHFAVEE
+1802 
-1812 FACASLSSLKAMD
+1812 
-1825 LAAMLACDRTSN
+1825 
-1837 SSSSRPAWKLLLSKA
+1837 
-1852 SLVLDEALDLLSNKT
+1852 
-1867 LDPRN
+1867 
-1872 PVLSMVLDAIR
+1872 
-1883 EIRLDKLSVANFSD
+1883 
-1897 PAVIQ
+1897 VIQ
-1902 LWFNHRL
+1902 L
-1909 CPFLPAVSPDFLS
+1909 
-1922 CFTTKGLNCSTY
+1922 
-1934 QHILQI
+1934 
-1940 LGSLQP
+1940 
-1946 HMTLHRQ
+1946 
-1953 MSVYT
+1953 
-1958 DFIQVYLTSNNTKG
+1958 
-1972 CVSASNGS
+1972 
-1980 ADWLMKN
+1980 
-1987 LGPFS
+1987 
-1992 RLLTVR
+1992 
-1998 ELIHLNPDFNPLE
+1998 
-2011 ALQLLTP
+2011 
-2018 KQSAELLVV
+2018 
-2027 TLPAHPDKDIVINM
+2027 
-2041 IFDYLTE
+2041 
-2048 SPNEMKFT
+2048 
-2056 EFLSHLVMFVQLGN
+2056 
-2070 LSCSSYKTLF
+2070 
-2080 NRLDLAMATV
+2080 
-2090 SPDVVSS
+2090 
-2097 IINSKLALSQH
+2097 
-2108 IPPGCVIYSGQCT
+2108 CT

>member
-1574 SCLNTKGLNC
+1574 SCLN
-1584 STYQHILQILGSL
+1584 
-1597 QQHMTLHSQMTV
+1597 
-1609 YTHFIQVYLTSN
+1609 
-1621 NTAACVSA
+1621 
-1629 SNGSADWLM
+1629 
-1638 KNLGPFSRLLTVREL
+1638 
-1653 IHLNPDFEP
+1653 
-1662 LEALRLLTPKQ
+1662 
-1673 SAALLV
+1673 
-1679 VTLPAHPDKDVV
+1679 
-1691 INMIFDYLTES
+1691 
-1702 PNEMKFTEFLSHLV
+1702 
-1716 MFVQQGNLS
+1716 
-1725 CSSYK
+1725 
-1730 TLFNRLDLAMA
+1730 
-1741 TVSPDVVS
+1741 
-1749 SIINSKLALSQH
+1749 
-1761 IPPGCVIYSGQC
+1761 
-1773 TVTMTNETDI
+1773 
-1783 CVGVNST
+1783 
-1790 MLQLHL
+1790 
-1796 DSGRMN
+1796 
-1802 GSFCHFAVEE
+1802 
-1812 FACASLSSLKAMD
+1812 
-1825 LAAMLACDRTSN
+1825 
-1837 SSSSRPAWKLLLSKA
+1837 
-1852 SLVLDEALDLLSNKT
+1852 
-1867 LDPRN
+1867 
-1872 PVLSMVLDAIR
+1872 
-1883 EIRLDKLSVANFSD
+1883 
-1897 PAVIQ
+1897 
-1902 LWFNHRL
+1902 
-1909 CPFLPAVSPDFLS
+1909 
-1922 CFTTKGLNCSTY
+1922 TKGLNCSTY

>member
-1761 IPPGCVIYSGQC
+1761 IPPGCVIYSGQVIQLC

-3115 SYKTLFNRLD
+3115 
-3125 LAMATVSPDVVSSI
+3125 
-3139 IYSKLAL
+3139 
-3146 SQHIPP
+3146 
-3152 GCIIYSGQCTVTMT
+3152 
-3166 NETDIC
+3166 
-3172 VGVNSTMLQLHL
+3172 
-3184 DSGRMNGSF
+3184 
-3193 CHFAV
+3193 
-3198 EEFACASLSSLKAMD
+3198 
-3213 LAAMLA
+3213 
-3219 CDRTSNSSSSRPVW
+3219 
-3233 KLLLSKAS
+3233 
-3241 RVLDETLDLLSNKTL
+3241 
-3256 DPKNPVLS
+3256 
-3264 MVLDAIRE
+3264 
-3272 IRLDKLSVDSL
+3272 
-3283 NDPAFI
+3283 
-3289 QLWFNHRLRPFLP
+3289 
-3302 AVSSDFLSC
+3302 
-3311 LTTKGLNC
+3311 
-3319 STYQHILQILGSLQ
+3319 
-3333 PHMTLHRQMSVYTD
+3333 
-3347 FIQVYLTS
+3347 
-3355 NNTKACV
+3355 
-3362 SASNGSA
+3362 
-3369 DWLMKNLGPFSRLLT
+3369 
-3384 VRELIHLNPDFNPL
+3384 
-3398 EALRLLTPKQSAELL
+3398 
-3413 VVTLPAHPDKDVVIN
+3413 
-3428 MIFDYLTE
+3428 
-3436 SPNEMKF
+3436 
-3443 TEFLSHLVMFVQQGN
+3443 
-3458 LSCSSYKT
+3458 SYKT

>member
-1354 SPNEMKFTEFLSDL
+1354 SPNEMKFTEFLSD
-1368 VMFVQQGNLSC
+1368 
-1379 SSYKTL
+1379 
-1385 FNRLDLAMATVSPD
+1385 
-1399 VVSSIMNSKL
+1399 
-1409 ELSQH
+1409 
-1414 IPPGCVM
+1414 
-1421 YNGQCTVTMTNETD
+1421 
-1435 ICVGV
+1435 
-1440 NSTMLQLH
+1440 
-1448 LDSGR
+1448 
-1453 MNGSFC
+1453 
-1459 HFAVEEFACASLSS
+1459 
-1473 LKAMDLAA
+1473 
-1481 MLACDRTSNSS
+1481 
-1492 SSRPAWKLLLS
+1492 
-1503 KASLVLDET
+1503 
-1512 LDLLSNKTLD
+1512 
-1522 PRNPVLSMVLDAIRE
+1522 
-1537 IRLDQL
+1537 
-1543 SIANFSD
+1543 
-1550 PAIIQLW
+1550 
-1557 FNHRLRPFLP
+1557 
-1567 TVSPDFL
+1567 
-1574 SCLNTKGLNC
+1574 
-1584 STYQHILQILGSL
+1584 
-1597 QQHMTLHSQMTV
+1597 
-1609 YTHFIQVYLTSN
+1609 
-1621 NTAACVSA
+1621 
-1629 SNGSADWLM
+1629 
-1638 KNLGPFSRLLTVREL
+1638 
-1653 IHLNPDFEP
+1653 
-1662 LEALRLLTPKQ
+1662 
-1673 SAALLV
+1673 
-1679 VTLPAHPDKDVV
+1679 
-1691 INMIFDYLTES
+1691 
-1702 PNEMKFTEFLSHLV
+1702 LV

>member
-1653 IHLNPDFEP
+1653 IHLNPDFE
-1662 LEALRLLTPKQ
+1662 
-1673 SAALLV
+1673 
-1679 VTLPAHPDKDVV
+1679 
-1691 INMIFDYLTES
+1691 
-1702 PNEMKFTEFLSHLV
+1702 
-1716 MFVQQGNLS
+1716 
-1725 CSSYK
+1725 
-1730 TLFNRLDLAMA
+1730 
-1741 TVSPDVVS
+1741 
-1749 SIINSKLALSQH
+1749 
-1761 IPPGCVIYSGQC
+1761 
-1773 TVTMTNETDI
+1773 
-1783 CVGVNST
+1783 
-1790 MLQLHL
+1790 
-1796 DSGRMN
+1796 
-1802 GSFCHFAVEE
+1802 
-1812 FACASLSSLKAMD
+1812 
-1825 LAAMLACDRTSN
+1825 
-1837 SSSSRPAWKLLLSKA
+1837 
-1852 SLVLDEALDLLSNKT
+1852 
-1867 LDPRN
+1867 
-1872 PVLSMVLDAIR
+1872 
-1883 EIRLDKLSVANFSD
+1883 
-1897 PAVIQ
+1897 
-1902 LWFNHRL
+1902 
-1909 CPFLPAVSPDFLS
+1909 
-1922 CFTTKGLNCSTY
+1922 
-1934 QHILQI
+1934 
-1940 LGSLQP
+1940 
-1946 HMTLHRQ
+1946 
-1953 MSVYT
+1953 
-1958 DFIQVYLTSNNTKG
+1958 
-1972 CVSASNGS
+1972 
-1980 ADWLMKN
+1980 
-1987 LGPFS
+1987 
-1992 RLLTVR
+1992 
-1998 ELIHLNPDFNPLE
+1998 PLE

>member
-1761 IPPGCVIYSGQC
+1761 IPPGCVIYSGQVIQLC

-2804 PGCVIYSGQCTVT
+2804 PGCV
-2817 MTNETDIC
+2817 
-2825 VGVNSTML
+2825 
-2833 QLHLDSGRMNGSFCH
+2833 
-2848 FAVEEFACASLSSL
+2848 
-2862 KAMDLAAMLA
+2862 
-2872 CDRSSNSSS
+2872 
-2881 SKPTWKLLL
+2881 
-2890 SKASRVLDEALDL
+2890 
-2903 LSNKTLDPKNPV
+2903 
-2915 LSMVL
+2915 
-2920 DAIREIRLDKLSVDS
+2920 
-2935 LNDPAFIQLWF
+2935 
-2946 NHRLRPFLPTVSP
+2946 
-2959 DFLSCLNTKGLNCS
+2959 
-2973 TYQHILQILGSLQPH
+2973 
-2988 MTLHRQMSVYTDFIQ
+2988 
-3003 VYLTSNNTKACVS
+3003 
-3016 ASNGSADWLM
+3016 
-3026 KNLGPFS
+3026 
-3033 RLLTVRELIH
+3033 
-3043 LNPDFNPPEA
+3043 
-3053 LRLLTP
+3053 
-3059 KQSAELLVVT
+3059 
-3069 LPAHPDKDIVI
+3069 
-3080 NMIFDYLTESPNE
+3080 
-3093 MKFTEFLSD
+3093 
-3102 LVMFVQQGNLSCP
+3102 
-3115 SYKTLFNRLD
+3115 
-3125 LAMATVSPDVVSSI
+3125 
-3139 IYSKLAL
+3139 
-3146 SQHIPP
+3146 
-3152 GCIIYSGQCTVTMT
+3152 IYSGQCTVTMT

>member
-1421 YNGQCTVTMTNETD
+1421 YN
-1435 ICVGV
+1435 
-1440 NSTMLQLH
+1440 
-1448 LDSGR
+1448 
-1453 MNGSFC
+1453 
-1459 HFAVEEFACASLSS
+1459 
-1473 LKAMDLAA
+1473 
-1481 MLACDRTSNSS
+1481 
-1492 SSRPAWKLLLS
+1492 
-1503 KASLVLDET
+1503 
-1512 LDLLSNKTLD
+1512 
-1522 PRNPVLSMVLDAIRE
+1522 
-1537 IRLDQL
+1537 
-1543 SIANFSD
+1543 
-1550 PAIIQLW
+1550 
-1557 FNHRLRPFLP
+1557 
-1567 TVSPDFL
+1567 
-1574 SCLNTKGLNC
+1574 
-1584 STYQHILQILGSL
+1584 
-1597 QQHMTLHSQMTV
+1597 
-1609 YTHFIQVYLTSN
+1609 
-1621 NTAACVSA
+1621 
-1629 SNGSADWLM
+1629 
-1638 KNLGPFSRLLTVREL
+1638 
-1653 IHLNPDFEP
+1653 
-1662 LEALRLLTPKQ
+1662 
-1673 SAALLV
+1673 
-1679 VTLPAHPDKDVV
+1679 
-1691 INMIFDYLTES
+1691 
-1702 PNEMKFTEFLSHLV
+1702 
-1716 MFVQQGNLS
+1716 
-1725 CSSYK
+1725 
-1730 TLFNRLDLAMA
+1730 
-1741 TVSPDVVS
+1741 
-1749 SIINSKLALSQH
+1749 
-1761 IPPGCVIYSGQC
+1761 GQC

>member
-1761 IPPGCVIYSGQC
+1761 IPPGCVIYSGQVIQLC

-3139 IYSKLAL
+3139 IYSKL
-3146 SQHIPP
+3146 
-3152 GCIIYSGQCTVTMT
+3152 
-3166 NETDIC
+3166 
-3172 VGVNSTMLQLHL
+3172 
-3184 DSGRMNGSF
+3184 
-3193 CHFAV
+3193 
-3198 EEFACASLSSLKAMD
+3198 
-3213 LAAMLA
+3213 
-3219 CDRTSNSSSSRPVW
+3219 
-3233 KLLLSKAS
+3233 
-3241 RVLDETLDLLSNKTL
+3241 
-3256 DPKNPVLS
+3256 
-3264 MVLDAIRE
+3264 
-3272 IRLDKLSVDSL
+3272 
-3283 NDPAFI
+3283 
-3289 QLWFNHRLRPFLP
+3289 
-3302 AVSSDFLSC
+3302 
-3311 LTTKGLNC
+3311 
-3319 STYQHILQILGSLQ
+3319 
-3333 PHMTLHRQMSVYTD
+3333 
-3347 FIQVYLTS
+3347 
-3355 NNTKACV
+3355 
-3362 SASNGSA
+3362 
-3369 DWLMKNLGPFSRLLT
+3369 
-3384 VRELIHLNPDFNPL
+3384 
-3398 EALRLLTPKQSAELL
+3398 
-3413 VVTLPAHPDKDVVIN
+3413 
-3428 MIFDYLTE
+3428 
-3436 SPNEMKF
+3436 
-3443 TEFLSHLVMFVQQGN
+3443 
-3458 LSCSSYKT
+3458 
-3466 LFNRLDLAMATASP
+3466 
-3480 DVVSSIMNSMMALSQ
+3480 ALSQ

>member
-1761 IPPGCVIYSGQC
+1761 IPPGCVIYSGQVIQLC

-1852 SLVLDEALDLLSNKT
+1852 SL
-1867 LDPRN
+1867 
-1872 PVLSMVLDAIR
+1872 
-1883 EIRLDKLSVANFSD
+1883 
-1897 PAVIQ
+1897 
-1902 LWFNHRL
+1902 
-1909 CPFLPAVSPDFLS
+1909 
-1922 CFTTKGLNCSTY
+1922 
-1934 QHILQI
+1934 
-1940 LGSLQP
+1940 
-1946 HMTLHRQ
+1946 
-1953 MSVYT
+1953 
-1958 DFIQVYLTSNNTKG
+1958 
-1972 CVSASNGS
+1972 
-1980 ADWLMKN
+1980 
-1987 LGPFS
+1987 
-1992 RLLTVR
+1992 
-1998 ELIHLNPDFNPLE
+1998 
-2011 ALQLLTP
+2011 
-2018 KQSAELLVV
+2018 
-2027 TLPAHPDKDIVINM
+2027 
-2041 IFDYLTE
+2041 
-2048 SPNEMKFT
+2048 
-2056 EFLSHLVMFVQLGN
+2056 
-2070 LSCSSYKTLF
+2070 
-2080 NRLDLAMATV
+2080 
-2090 SPDVVSS
+2090 
-2097 IINSKLALSQH
+2097 
-2108 IPPGCVIYSGQCT
+2108 
-2121 VTMTNETD
+2121 
-2129 ICVGVN
+2129 
-2135 STMLQLH
+2135 
-2142 LDSGRMNGSFCHFAV
+2142 
-2157 EEFACASLSSLKA
+2157 
-2170 MDLAAMLACDRFSNS
+2170 
-2185 SSSRPVWKLLLS
+2185 
-2197 KASPVLDEALDLLSN
+2197 VLDEALDLLSN

>member
-1512 LDLLSNKTLD
+1512 
-1522 PRNPVLSMVLDAIRE
+1522 
-1537 IRLDQL
+1537 
-1543 SIANFSD
+1543 
-1550 PAIIQLW
+1550 
-1557 FNHRLRPFLP
+1557 
-1567 TVSPDFL
+1567 
-1574 SCLNTKGLNC
+1574 
-1584 STYQHILQILGSL
+1584 
-1597 QQHMTLHSQMTV
+1597 
-1609 YTHFIQVYLTSN
+1609 
-1621 NTAACVSA
+1621 
-1629 SNGSADWLM
+1629 
-1638 KNLGPFSRLLTVREL
+1638 
-1653 IHLNPDFEP
+1653 
-1662 LEALRLLTPKQ
+1662 
-1673 SAALLV
+1673 
-1679 VTLPAHPDKDVV
+1679 
-1691 INMIFDYLTES
+1691 
-1702 PNEMKFTEFLSHLV
+1702 
-1716 MFVQQGNLS
+1716 
-1725 CSSYK
+1725 
-1730 TLFNRLDLAMA
+1730 
-1741 TVSPDVVS
+1741 
-1749 SIINSKLALSQH
+1749 
-1761 IPPGCVIYSGQC
+1761 
-1773 TVTMTNETDI
+1773 
-1783 CVGVNST
+1783 
-1790 MLQLHL
+1790 
-1796 DSGRMN
+1796 
-1802 GSFCHFAVEE
+1802 
-1812 FACASLSSLKAMD
+1812 
-1825 LAAMLACDRTSN
+1825 
-1837 SSSSRPAWKLLLSKA
+1837 
-1852 SLVLDEALDLLSNKT
+1852 LDLLSNKT

>member
-1761 IPPGCVIYSGQC
+1761 IPPGCVIYSGQVIQLC

-2364 PKQSAALLV
+2364 PKQSAA
-2373 VTLPAHPDKDVVIN
+2373 
-2387 MIFDYLTESPNE
+2387 
-2399 MKFTEF
+2399 
-2405 LSHLVMFVQQGNL
+2405 
-2418 SCSSY
+2418 
-2423 KTLFNRL
+2423 
-2430 DLAMA
+2430 
-2435 TVSPDVVSSII
+2435 
-2446 NSKLALSQHIPPG
+2446 
-2459 CVIYS
+2459 
-2464 GQCTVTMTNET
+2464 
-2475 DICVGVN
+2475 
-2482 STMLQLHLDSGR
+2482 
-2494 MNGSFCHFAVEEF
+2494 
-2507 ACASLS
+2507 
-2513 SLKAMDL
+2513 
-2520 AAMLACDRTSNSSSS
+2520 
-2535 RPAWK
+2535 
-2540 LLLSKASLVLD
+2540 
-2551 EALDLLSNKT
+2551 
-2561 LDPRN
+2561 
-2566 PVLSMVLDAIREIR
+2566 
-2580 LDKLSVANFSDPAVI
+2580 
-2595 QLWFN
+2595 
-2600 HRLRPFLPAV
+2600 
-2610 SPDFLSCFTTKGLNC
+2610 
-2625 STYQHILQI
+2625 
-2634 LGSLQPHMTLHRQMS
+2634 
-2649 VYTDFIQV
+2649 
-2657 YLTSNNTKACVS
+2657 
-2669 ASNGSADWLMKNLGP
+2669 
-2684 FSRLLTVR
+2684 
-2692 ELIHLNPDFE
+2692 
-2702 PLEALRL
+2702 
-2709 LTPKQSAEL
+2709 L

>member
-1409 ELSQH
+1409 E
-1414 IPPGCVM
+1414 
-1421 YNGQCTVTMTNETD
+1421 
-1435 ICVGV
+1435 
-1440 NSTMLQLH
+1440 
-1448 LDSGR
+1448 
-1453 MNGSFC
+1453 
-1459 HFAVEEFACASLSS
+1459 
-1473 LKAMDLAA
+1473 
-1481 MLACDRTSNSS
+1481 
-1492 SSRPAWKLLLS
+1492 
-1503 KASLVLDET
+1503 
-1512 LDLLSNKTLD
+1512 
-1522 PRNPVLSMVLDAIRE
+1522 
-1537 IRLDQL
+1537 
-1543 SIANFSD
+1543 
-1550 PAIIQLW
+1550 
-1557 FNHRLRPFLP
+1557 
-1567 TVSPDFL
+1567 
-1574 SCLNTKGLNC
+1574 
-1584 STYQHILQILGSL
+1584 
-1597 QQHMTLHSQMTV
+1597 
-1609 YTHFIQVYLTSN
+1609 
-1621 NTAACVSA
+1621 
-1629 SNGSADWLM
+1629 
-1638 KNLGPFSRLLTVREL
+1638 
-1653 IHLNPDFEP
+1653 
-1662 LEALRLLTPKQ
+1662 
-1673 SAALLV
+1673 
-1679 VTLPAHPDKDVV
+1679 
-1691 INMIFDYLTES
+1691 
-1702 PNEMKFTEFLSHLV
+1702 
-1716 MFVQQGNLS
+1716 
-1725 CSSYK
+1725 
-1730 TLFNRLDLAMA
+1730 
-1741 TVSPDVVS
+1741 
-1749 SIINSKLALSQH
+1749 LSQH